1 MSAGLWVLGGG
12 GGGGSWPLGHNSM
25 KLWGFPALS

>member
-1 MSAGLWVLGGG
+1 MSAGLWVLGG